1 MKEARKKATI
11 KDVALRAGV
20 SPTTV
25 SMVLNGKDAALPER
39 TCERVRAAAAEL
51 DYNTDILARALVTR
65 KTNIVGVVVPDISNA
80 FFSEAVRHIQV
91 EIARYGYDIILC
103 NSEERAEND
112 YRYIRLLAGRN
123 VDGLILTPSAEAFTA
138 ENAEKMKRLLTGLRI
153 PYLFFD
159 RYYADGGTRVAVDN
173 EASSYA
179 ATQYLLENGHERIGV
194 IAGPLTLNSSRN
206 RLKGVRRALSERG
219 LSLSDDCVYEGKYDF
234 ATGVNGGAMLL
245 EKGVTAV
252 FAFSD
257 MQAYGVYESAK
268 RAGKRIPDDVSVMGF
283 DDNIYSS
290 VLEVPLSTM
299 RQPVETIAKEVCR
312 AILALIEDEDM
323 EAPAC
328 CPAQLVRRSSVAD
341 ITNI

>member
-1 MKEARKKATI
+1 MNGVKKKATI
-11 KDVALRAGV
+11 KDVALRAEV

-25 SMVLNGKDAALPER
+25 SMVLNGKSAALPES

-51 DYNTDILARALVTR
+51 NYSADVLARALVTK

-103 NSEERAEND
+103 NSEERAESD
-112 YRYIRLLAGRN
+112 ERYISLLAGRN
-123 VDGLILTPSAEAFTA
+123 VDGLILTPSAESFTA
-138 ENAEKMKRLLTGLRI
+138 ENAEKIKRLLAGLHV

-159 RYYADGGTRVAVDN
+159 RYYTDGGTRVAVDN

-179 ATQYLLENGHERIGV
+179 ATQYLLENGHKKIGV

-219 LSLSDDCVYEGKYDF
+219 LSLSDEFVYEGRYDF
-234 ATGVNGGAMLL
+234 ATGVNGGEMLL
-245 EKGVTAV
+245 KKDVTAI

-312 AILALIEDEDM
+312 SILALIENKEA

-328 CPAQLVRRSSVAD
+328 CPARLVRRSSVAD
-341 ITNI
+341 ISKN

>member
-1 MKEARKKATI
+1 MKEARKKVTI

-25 SMVLNGKDAALPER
+25 SMVLNGKDAALPENTR
-39 TCERVRAAAAEL
+39 RRVRAAVSEL
-51 DYNTDILARALVTR
+51 NYSADALARALVTR
-65 KTNIVGVVVPDISNA
+65 KTNIIGVVIPDISNA

-91 EIARYGYDIILC
+91 EIARFGYDIILC

-112 YRYIRLLAGRN
+112 YRYINLLAGRN

-138 ENAEKMKRLLTGLRI
+138 ENAEKMRRLLAGLHI

-159 RYYADGGTRVAVDN
+159 RYYPDEGVRVAVDN

-194 IAGPLTLNSSRN
+194 VAGPLTLNSSRN
-206 RLKGVRRALSERG
+206 RLKGVRRALAERG
-219 LSLSDDCVYEGKYDF
+219 LSLPDELVFEGKYDF
-234 ATGVNGGAMLL
+234 ATGVNGGTALL
-245 EKGVTAV
+245 QKDITAI

-268 RAGKRIPDDVSVMGF
+268 RAGKRIPDDISVMGF

-312 AILALIEDEDM
+312 AILALVEEKDM
-323 EAPAC
+323 ETPLC
-328 CPAQLVRRSSVAD
+328 CPARLVRRSSVSDLTKA
-341 ITNI
+341 

>member
-1 MKEARKKATI
+1 MKPERKKATI

-25 SMVLNGKDAALPER
+25 SMVLNGKDAALPES
-39 TCERVRAAAAEL
+39 TCERVRTAAAEL
-51 DYNTDILARALVTR
+51 DYSADVLARALVTR
-65 KTNIVGVVVPDISNA
+65 KTNIIGVVIPDISNA

-123 VDGLILTPSAEAFTA
+123 VDGLILTPSAEAFRPD
-138 ENAEKMKRLLTGLRI
+138 NAEKMKRLLAGLRI

-159 RYYADGGTRVAVDN
+159 RYYPDGEMRVAVDN

-179 ATQYLLENGHERIGV
+179 ATQYLLEKGHERIGV
-194 IAGPLTLNSSRN
+194 VAGPLMLNSSRN

-219 LSLSDDCVYEGKYDF
+219 LSLPDNLVYEGKYDF
-234 ATGVNGGAMLL
+234 TTGVNGGTELL
-245 EKGVTAV
+245 GKGVTAV

-268 RAGKRIPDDVSVMGF
+268 RAGKRIPNDVSVMGF

-290 VLEVPLSTM
+290 VLEVPLTTM

-312 AILALIEDEDM
+312 SILALIEGKGM
-323 EAPAC
+323 EIPVC
-328 CPAQLVRRSSVAD
+328 CPAQLVRRLSVAD
-341 ITNI
+341 IT